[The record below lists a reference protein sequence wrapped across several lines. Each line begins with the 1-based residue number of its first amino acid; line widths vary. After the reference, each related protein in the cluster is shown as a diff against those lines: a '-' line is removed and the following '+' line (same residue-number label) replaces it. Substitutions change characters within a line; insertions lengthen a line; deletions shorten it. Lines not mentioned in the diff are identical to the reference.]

1 MAARVNIALTT
12 TGYGFVDF
20 DCPAAALKAVHALKT
35 SGIQA
40 QMAKVRETS
49 VCRVCV
55 CVYLACSMG
64 LFLFNVCMCPCRAH
78 FSNIIRLFIWPQL
91 TSCSCCDPVL
101 LTFAVET
108 RCCFHSNN
116 LWDRLHTFSFSSSL
130 FLFFLFFFFYPL
142 PFFPLFL
149 QALLAE
155 AVLGFFGFQ

>member
-55 CVYLACSMG
+55 
-64 LFLFNVCMCPCRAH
+64 
-78 FSNIIRLFIWPQL
+78 
-91 TSCSCCDPVL
+91 
-101 LTFAVET
+101 
-108 RCCFHSNN
+108 
-116 LWDRLHTFSFSSSL
+116 
-130 FLFFLFFFFYPL
+130 
-142 PFFPLFL
+142 
-149 QALLAE
+149 
-155 AVLGFFGFQ
+155 

>member
-55 CVYLACSMG
+55 CVCILLAPWGC
-64 LFLFNVCMCPCRAH
+64 
-78 FSNIIRLFIWPQL
+78 
-91 TSCSCCDPVL
+91 
-101 LTFAVET
+101 
-108 RCCFHSNN
+108 
-116 LWDRLHTFSFSSSL
+116 SSL
-130 FLFFLFFFFYPL
+130 TC
-142 PFFPLFL
+142 
-149 QALLAE
+149 ACVRAE
-155 AVLGFFGFQ
+155 LISRISSDCSYDLS